1 MRFRRLHEPL
11 PKQIQFLKLMTKA
24 ISFKALVFTL
34 LATAMYAVSSC
45 SSAPQKEP
53 AKQIGIQLYSV
64 MDAMNQDPQGSLQK
78 LADMGYNVLELVQWG
93 GDPKVFGMPA
103 EDFKA
108 ICDSLGFDIIS
119 THSSIQEDPEN
130 EEEVMAR
137 WRNLFEIQKACG
149 GEYFVIP
156 SYRVGYTTDSI
167 KQMADYFNRVGKIA
181 KEYDLKLG
189 YHNHA
194 REFEKLK
201 DSDDIMWEYLVE
213 NTDPDLVCY
222 ELDVFWCTKGGKSP
236 VEYLKKYPNR
246 IELLHIKDDFVIGES
261 GEIDFEGIF
270 NQFYDNGMSGYVVEL
285 ETPKELREQVNADGT
300 PFTKDQINKAKF
312 EAAAKS
318 ADYLNTSAFVK

>member
-1 MRFRRLHEPL
+1 
-11 PKQIQFLKLMTKA
+11 MTKA
-24 ISFKALVFTL
+24 ISLKALVFTL

-45 SSAPQKEP
+45 SSTQQKEP

-103 EDFKA
+103 EEFKA
-108 ICDSLGFDIIS
+108 ICDSLDFDIIS

-130 EEEVMAR
+130 EEDVMAR
-137 WRNLFEIQKACG
+137 WRSLFEIQKACG
-149 GEYFVIP
+149 GDYFVIP

-181 KEYDLKLG
+181 KEYGLKLG

-194 REFEKLK
+194 REYEKLK
-201 DSDDIMWEYLVE
+201 DSDDVMWEYLVE

-261 GEIDFEGIF
+261 GNIDFESIF
-270 NQFYDNGMSGYVVEL
+270 NQFYSNGMSGYVVEI
-285 ETPKELREQVNADGT
+285 ETPAELREQTNPDGS
-300 PFTKDQINKAKF
+300 KLSKEQINDAKF
-312 EAAAKS
+312 DAAAKS
-318 ADYLNTSAFVK
+318 AEYLNNSAFVK